1 MEEPAGGRTGS
12 GGCKEG
18 CKDRKPVRDA
28 CFDSPGGALGRGG
41 CGLERGP
48 GGEGRP
54 QEGIRRPGAGL
65 REDDEGSDFK
75 VKAKQAGFSD

>member
-41 CGLERGP
+41 VGWRGVLEEKGGPRKVSGGQGL
-48 GGEGRP
+48 
-54 QEGIRRPGAGL
+54 
-65 REDDEGSDFK
+65 
-75 VKAKQAGFSD
+75 V